1 MLDLLATSPLLL
13 LFAVMAIGY
22 GVGEVRIRGFKLGV
36 AAVLFVGLGFGALDP
51 RLDVPQL
58 IVFLGLAIFV
68 YTVGLSSAPAFFA
81 SFRRNGF
88 RDVYFALGT
97 ILLSAGLA
105 YGLGQW
111 LGFDAA
117 TTGGLY
123 AGASTNTPALA
134 GLLDA
139 IQKNVPLNGRDG
151 VGQQAVV
158 GYSLAYPLGVLGV
171 MLGLVILQ
179 RLYKIDY
186 PQEFRELQQDYPMG
200 EQLTSQTFRVEHPD
214 LVGHTIR
221 EFRQQHPLGIAFG
234 RLSHAGQTQL
244 TTWDTRPEHG
254 DLIVLVGSEEAIR
267 AAAQFVGPPAEG
279 QLNHDRSVFDVRRIF
294 VSNEE
299 IAGKSIASLN
309 LPEKFN
315 VLITRV
321 QRGDMDLLA
330 SGDTVLELGDRIL
343 LVAHRDDLPE
353 VFRVFGNSYEALS
366 KVNLFSFGL
375 GITLGLL
382 LGMITFAL
390 PGGYAFS
397 LGFAGGPLIVALIL
411 GQLRRTGP
419 IVWTLP
425 YGANLTLRQLGLIFL
440 LAGIGI
446 RSGQT
451 FYQTLQT
458 DLGIKLFL
466 AGGVIALITT
476 LATLVIGYRM
486 LRIPFSFL
494 GGMVGSQ
501 PAVLEFAVE
510 QAGNRYPT
518 IGYTRMLPVVLIGK
532 ILAVQLLYNLLS

>member
-1 MLDLLATSPLLL
+1 MIDLLTTSPLLL
-13 LFAVMAIGY
+13 LFAVMALGY
-22 GVGEVRIRGFKLGV
+22 GLGEIKIRGFKLGV
-36 AAVLFVGLGFGALDP
+36 AAVLFVGLAFGALDP
-51 RLDVPQL
+51 RLEVPQL

-88 RDVYFALGT
+88 RDIYFALGT
-97 ILLSAGLA
+97 ILLSAALA
-105 YGLGQW
+105 YGIGVW
-111 LGFDAA
+111 LDFDAA

-139 IQKNVPLNGRDG
+139 IQKSVPLEGQDA
-151 VGQQAVV
+151 VSQQAVV

-171 MLGLVILQ
+171 MLGLFVLQ
-179 RLYKIDY
+179 RVYKIDY
-186 PQEFRELQQDYPMG
+186 GAEFRSLQKDYPMG
-200 EQLTSQTFRVEHPD
+200 EELISRTYRVEHPD
-214 LVGHTIR
+214 LVDRTIR
-221 EFRQQHPLGIAFG
+221 EWRQQHGIAIAFG
-234 RLSHAGQTQL
+234 RSLHEGRTTL
-244 TTWDTRPEHG
+244 TTWDTRPARG
-254 DLIVLVGSEEAIR
+254 DLIVLVGSEEAINE
-267 AAAQFVGPPAEG
+267 AAAFVGPAAEG

-294 VSNEE
+294 VSNDD

-309 LPEKFN
+309 LQEKFN

-353 VFRVFGNSYEALS
+353 VFHVFGNSYEALS
-366 KVNLFSFGL
+366 RVNLFSFGL

-382 LGMITFAL
+382 LGMVTFAL
-390 PGGYAFS
+390 PGGYSFS
-397 LGFAGGPLIVALIL
+397 LGFAGGPLIIALLL

-451 FYQTLQT
+451 FYQTLRT
-458 DLGIKLFL
+458 DLGLKLFL

-476 LATLVIGYRM
+476 AATIVIGYRI

-501 PAVLEFAVE
+501 PAVLEFAIE
-510 QAGNRYPT
+510 QAGNKYPA

-532 ILAVQLLYNLLS
+532 ILAVQLLYNLLN

>member
-1 MLDLLATSPLLL
+1 MIDLLITNPLLL

-51 RLDVPQL
+51 RLEVPQF
-58 IVFLGLAIFV
+58 ITFMGLAIFV
-68 YTVGLSSAPAFFA
+68 YTIGLSSAPAFFA

-88 RDVYFALGT
+88 RDIYFALGT
-97 ILLSAGLA
+97 VALSALLA
-105 YGLGQW
+105 YGIGTW
-111 LGFDAA
+111 FGFDPA
-117 TTGGLY
+117 TTSGLY

-139 IQKNVPLNGRDG
+139 IQKNAPLTGQDAMS
-151 VGQQAVV
+151 QQAVV

-171 MLGLVILQ
+171 MLGLFLLQ

-186 PQEFRELQQDYPMG
+186 GAEFRSLQKEYPMG
-200 EQLTSQTFRVEHPD
+200 EALISRTFRVEHPD
-214 LVGHTIR
+214 LAGHTIR
-221 EFRQQHPLGIAFG
+221 EFRRVHRVGVVFG
-234 RLSHAGQTQL
+234 RMLHEGQTTL
-244 TTWDTRPEHG
+244 TTWDSRPEPG
-254 DLIVLVGSEEAIR
+254 DLIVLVGSSDAIAE
-267 AAAQFVGPPAEG
+267 AAAFVGPAVEG
-279 QLNHDRSVFDVRRIF
+279 QLNHDRSIFDVRRIF
-294 VSNEE
+294 VSNDA
-299 IAGKSIASLN
+299 IAGKTIASLN
-309 LPEKFN
+309 LQEKFN

-330 SGDTVLELGDRIL
+330 DGDTVLELGDRIL

-366 KVNLFSFGL
+366 RINLLSFGL
-375 GITLGLL
+375 GMTLGLL
-382 LGMITFAL
+382 LGMVTFAL
-390 PGGYAFS
+390 PGGYSFS
-397 LGFAGGPLIVALIL
+397 LGFAGGPLIVALLL
-411 GQLRRTGP
+411 GHLRRTGP

-451 FYQTLQT
+451 FFQTLQT
-458 DLGIKLFL
+458 DLGLKLFL
-466 AGGVIALITT
+466 AGGIIALLTT
-476 LATLVIGYRM
+476 AATLVIGYRI

-510 QAGNRYPT
+510 QAGNKYPT

>member
-1 MLDLLATSPLLL
+1 MIELFTTNPLLL
-13 LFAVMAIGY
+13 LFTVMAIGY
-22 GVGEVRIRGFKLGV
+22 GLGEIRIRGFKLGV

-51 RLDVPQL
+51 ALEVPQF
-58 IVFLGLAIFV
+58 ITFMGLAIFV
-68 YTVGLSSAPAFFA
+68 YTIGLTSAPAFFA
-81 SFRRNGF
+81 SFRRNGL
-88 RDVYFALGT
+88 RDIYFATGT
-97 ILLSAGLA
+97 VVLSALLA
-105 YGLGQW
+105 YGIGTW
-111 LGFDAA
+111 FDFDPA
-117 TTGGLY
+117 TTSGLY

-139 IQKNVPLNGRDG
+139 IQKNAPFDG
-151 VGQQAVV
+151 QDALSQQAVV

-171 MLGLVILQ
+171 MLGLFLLQ

-186 PQEFRELQQDYPMG
+186 AAEFLDLQKEYPMG
-200 EQLTSQTFRVEHPD
+200 EKLLSRTFRVEHAD
-214 LVGHTIR
+214 LAGRTIR
-221 EFRQQHPLGIAFG
+221 EFRQAHQVGVAFG
-234 RLSHAGQTQL
+234 RMLHAGQTTL
-244 TTWDTRPEHG
+244 TNWDSRPERG
-254 DLIVLVGSEEAIR
+254 DLIVLVGSADAITE
-267 AAAQFVGPPAEG
+267 AAAFVGPAVEG

-294 VSNEE
+294 VSNDA
-299 IAGKSIASLN
+299 IAGKTIASLN
-309 LPEKFN
+309 LQEKFN

-321 QRGDMDLLA
+321 QRGDMDILA

-366 KVNLFSFGL
+366 RINLFSFGL
-375 GITLGLL
+375 GMTLGLL
-382 LGMITFAL
+382 LGMVTFAL
-390 PGGYAFS
+390 PGGYTFS
-397 LGFAGGPLIVALIL
+397 LGFAGGPLIVALLL
-411 GQLRRTGP
+411 GHLRRTGP

-458 DLGIKLFL
+458 DLGLKLFL
-466 AGGVIALITT
+466 AGGIIALITT
-476 LATLVIGYRM
+476 AATLVIGYRL

-501 PAVLEFAVE
+501 PAVLDFAVE
-510 QAGNRYPT
+510 QAGNKYPT

-532 ILAVQLLYNLLS
+532 ILAVQLLYSLLS

>member
-1 MLDLLATSPLLL
+1 MIDLLTTSPLLL
-13 LFAVMAIGY
+13 LFAVMALGY
-22 GVGEVRIRGFKLGV
+22 GLGEVKIRGFKLGV

-51 RLDVPQL
+51 RLEVPQL

-88 RDVYFALGT
+88 RDIYFALGT
-97 ILLSAGLA
+97 ILLSAALA
-105 YGLGQW
+105 YGIGVW
-111 LGFDAA
+111 LDFDAA

-139 IQKNVPLNGRDG
+139 IQKNVGAGTQDA
-151 VGQQAVV
+151 VSQQAVV

-171 MLGLVILQ
+171 MLGLFVLQ
-179 RLYKIDY
+179 RLFKIDY
-186 PQEFRELQQDYPMG
+186 GQEFRRLQKDYPMG
-200 EQLTSQTFRVEHPD
+200 EELISRTFRVEHPD
-214 LVGHTIR
+214 LVDHTIR
-221 EFRQQHPLGIAFG
+221 AWRQQHPVGIAFG
-234 RLSHAGQTQL
+234 RSSHEGRTTL
-244 TTWDTRPEHG
+244 TTWDTRPAYG

-267 AAAQFVGPPAEG
+267 EAAAYVGPPAEG

-294 VSNEE
+294 VSNDD

-309 LPEKFN
+309 LQEKFN

-366 KVNLFSFGL
+366 RVNLFSFGL

-382 LGMITFAL
+382 LGMVTFAL
-390 PGGYAFS
+390 PGGYSFS
-397 LGFAGGPLIVALIL
+397 LGFAGGPLIVALLL

-458 DLGIKLFL
+458 DLGLKLFL
-466 AGGVIALITT
+466 AGGVIALTT
-476 LATLVIGYRM
+476 TAATIVIGYRI

-501 PAVLEFAVE
+501 PAVLEFAIE
-510 QAGNRYPT
+510 QAGNKYPA

-532 ILAVQLLYNLLS
+532 ILAVQLLYNLLN